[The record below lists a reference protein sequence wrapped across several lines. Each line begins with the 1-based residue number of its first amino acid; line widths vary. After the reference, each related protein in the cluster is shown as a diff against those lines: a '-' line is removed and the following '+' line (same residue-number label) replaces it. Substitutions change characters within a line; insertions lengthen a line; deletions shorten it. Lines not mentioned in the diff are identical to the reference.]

1 MALPDSYTVKYGSF
15 AAYFD
20 AIQGAEPP
28 ERFSVKF
35 LENLEFKST
44 NDRALVGI
52 LRELGFLDSN
62 NVPTK
67 RYYEYLD
74 KAAAPRVLAEGI
86 REMFSDLFAIKKD
99 ANKMTSDEAY
109 NKLRTLYAGSK
120 KDNLVKLIAKSFS
133 GLCEL
138 ADFESSKPE
147 VRKKVEK
154 EKEEEQ
160 EQQNSELKDKAE
172 EQSSGIHKK
181 IKLQG
186 LQYHINIVLPETRDQ
201 AIYDAIFKS
210 LRDHLG

>member
-15 AAYFD
+15 PAYFD

-35 LENLEFKST
+35 LENLEFTST
-44 NDRALVGI
+44 NDRAFIGI

-67 RYYEYLD
+67 RYFEYLD
-74 KAAAPRVLAEGI
+74 KEAAPRVLADGI

-99 ANKMTSDEAY
+99 AYKMNSDDAY
-109 NKLRTLYAGSK
+109 NKLRTLYAGTK
-120 KDNLVKLIAKSFS
+120 KDNLIKLIAKTFV

-147 VRKKVEK
+147 VVRKPEKGNEDEQESESSDGK
-154 EKEEEQ
+154 EKE
-160 EQQNSELKDKAE
+160 A
-172 EQSSGIHKK
+172 QSNTSAHKK

-201 AIYDAIFKS
+201 AVYDSIFKS

>member
-35 LENLEFKST
+35 LENLEFTST
-44 NDRALVGI
+44 NDRAFISI

-67 RYYEYLD
+67 RYFEYLD
-74 KAAAPRVLAEGI
+74 KEAAPRVLAQGI

-99 ANKMTSDEAY
+99 AYKMNADDAY
-109 NKLRTLYAGSK
+109 NKLRTLYAGTK
-120 KDNLVKLIAKSFS
+120 KDNLIKLIAKTFA

-138 ADFESSKPE
+138 ADFESSQPEVVKKPE
-147 VRKKVEK
+147 KGNED
-154 EKEEEQ
+154 EQ
-160 EQQNSELKDKAE
+160 EPENTESKDKE
-172 EQSSGIHKK
+172 GQSNTSTHKK

-201 AIYDAIFKS
+201 AVYDSIFKS

>member
-35 LENLEFKST
+35 LENLEFTST
-44 NDRALVGI
+44 NDRAFIGI

-74 KAAAPRVLAEGI
+74 KEAAPRVLAEGL

-99 ANKMTSDEAY
+99 AYKMNSDDAY
-109 NKLRTLYAGSK
+109 NKLRTLYAGTK
-120 KDNLVKLIAKSFS
+120 KDNLIKLIAKTFA

-147 VRKKVEK
+147 VIKKPEK

-160 EQQNSELKDKAE
+160 VQENTESKDR
-172 EQSSGIHKK
+172 QSNDSVHKR

-201 AIYDAIFKS
+201 AVYDAIFKS

>member
-28 ERFSVKF
+28 DRFSVKF

-44 NDRALVGI
+44 NDRAIIGI
-52 LRELGFLDSN
+52 LKELGFLDAN

-74 KAAAPRVLAEGI
+74 KEAAPRVLADGI
-86 REMFSDLFAIKKD
+86 KEMFSDLFAVRKD
-99 ANKMTSDEAY
+99 AHKMTADEVY
-109 NKLRTLYAGSK
+109 NKLRTLYAGNK
-120 KDNLVKLIAKSFS
+120 KDTLIKLIEKTFT

-138 ADFESSKPE
+138 ADFEATKPE
-147 VRKKVEK
+147 VTKKIDKEDVPEENIKSK
-154 EKEEEQ
+154 EKVTQ
-160 EQQNSELKDKAE
+160 DLPTTP
-172 EQSSGIHKK
+172 QS
-181 IKLQG
+181 KLNLQS

-201 AIYDAIFKS
+201 AVYDAIFKS

>member
-1 MALPDSYTVKYGSF
+1 MALPDSYTVKYGSI

-44 NDRALVGI
+44 NDRAVIGI

-74 KAAAPRVLAEGI
+74 KEAAPRVLAEGI

-99 ANKMTSDEAY
+99 AQKMSPEDVY
-109 NKLRTLYAGSK
+109 NKLRTLYSGTK
-120 KDNLVKLIAKSFS
+120 KDNLIKLIAKTFS
-133 GLCEL
+133 ALCEL
-138 ADFESSKPE
+138 ADFNAAKPE
-147 VRKKVEK
+147 VLKKPEQEK
-154 EKEEEQ
+154 EDEQGHEKKETQTSEQ
-160 EQQNSELKDKAE
+160 PDQPT
-172 EQSSGIHKK
+172 HKR

-201 AIYDAIFKS
+201 AVYDSIFKS

>member
-28 ERFSVKF
+28 DRFSVKF

-44 NDRALVGI
+44 NDRAIIGI

-74 KAAAPRVLAEGI
+74 KDAAPRILAEGI

-99 ANKMTSDEAY
+99 AHKMTADEVY
-109 NKLRTLYAGSK
+109 NKLRTLYAGTK
-120 KDNLVKLIAKSFS
+120 KDNLIKLIGKTFS

-138 ADFESSKPE
+138 ADFESTKPE
-147 VRKKVEK
+147 VMKKPEK
-154 EKEEEQ
+154 EKEDEHEPENPEGKEKEGQ
-160 EQQNSELKDKAE
+160 GG
-172 EQSSGIHKK
+172 SGTHRR

-201 AIYDAIFKS
+201 AVYDAIFKS

>member
-44 NDRALVGI
+44 NDRAIIGI

-62 NVPTK
+62 NVPTT

-74 KAAAPRVLAEGI
+74 KEAAPRVLAEGI

-99 ANKMTSDEAY
+99 AHKMTAEEVY
-109 NKLRTLYAGSK
+109 NKLRTLYAGKK
-120 KDNLVKLIAKSFS
+120 KDNLIKLIGKHFQ
-133 GLCEL
+133 
-138 ADFESSKPE
+138 DF
-147 VRKKVEK
+147 V
-154 EKEEEQ
+154 
-160 EQQNSELKDKAE
+160 N
-172 EQSSGIHKK
+172 
-181 IKLQG
+181 
-186 LQYHINIVLPETRDQ
+186 
-201 AIYDAIFKS
+201 
-210 LRDHLG
+210 